1 MLSFQLGCY
10 PCVAIWGITSG
21 HTFQSPGGK
30 VAQTA
35 DDLIYLDSQAS
46 SHQAILHSTVRVV
59 FLYQSDHA
67 SPCLKP
73 PDDSRLPSDLGKV
86 WNPKQDSQS
95 FIFLAA
101 FALYSMPTSVRD
113 TWQFS
118 ASWNA
123 QLLGASGLCLICF
136 LSLKTLPR
144 PSSPWLGLVAWSESK
159 SVSHS
164 VLSHSSQPHGL

>member
-1 MLSFQLGCY
+1 M
-10 PCVAIWGITSG
+10 
-21 HTFQSPGGK
+21 
-30 VAQTA
+30 AQTA

-67 SPCLKP
+67 SPCLKS

-86 WNPKQDSQS
+86 WNPKQDIQS

-101 FALYSMPTSVRD
+101 SVRD
-113 TWQFS
+113 TGQFS

-123 QLLGASGLCLICF
+123 QLLV
-136 LSLKTLPR
+136 P
-144 PSSPWLGLVAWSESK
+144 LGFA
-159 SVSHS
+159 
-164 VLSHSSQPHGL
+164 